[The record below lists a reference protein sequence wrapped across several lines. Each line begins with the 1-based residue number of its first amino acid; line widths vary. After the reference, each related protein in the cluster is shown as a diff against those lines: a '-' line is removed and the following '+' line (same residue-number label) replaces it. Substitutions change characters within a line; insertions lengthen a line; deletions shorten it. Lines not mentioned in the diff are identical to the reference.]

1 MNQRKVPVV
10 LRQNSHKVL
19 ETRKRILEI
28 ATEQF
33 ARYGVRAITM
43 EDIARLAGISKKTIY
58 QEFEDKRDLVKEVFS
73 NILEEDR
80 KKLAFIL
87 ETKDGVIE
95 HLVQTSQMMRERL
108 SSINPMVILE
118 VQKYFPEAWKMF
130 ESFKGDT
137 IQTDLVNVLERGKD
151 LGYFRSEIDSQILA
165 RVRMNQ
171 VTSAFDPANFTN
183 PEFNF
188 VEEQMVLLDHFLHGI
203 FTEKGRQAYQSQK
216 AKLI

>member
-1 MNQRKVPVV
+1 
-10 LRQNSHKVL
+10 L

-43 EDIARLAGISKKTIY
+43 EDIARQAGISKKTIY

-73 NILEEDR
+73 KILEEDR
-80 KKLAFIL
+80 KRLTCIL
-87 ETKDGVIE
+87 EKEDGVIE
-95 HLVQTSQMMRERL
+95 HLVQTSKMMRERL

-130 ESFKGDT
+130 ETFKENT
-137 IQTDLVNVLERGKD
+137 IQPDLVNVLEKGKE
-151 LGYFRSEIDSQILA
+151 LGYFRPEIDSQILA

-183 PEFNF
+183 TEFNF

-203 FTEKGRQAYQSQK
+203 FTEKGRQAYQSQNE
-216 AKLI
+216 KLI